1 MDILRQKMVK
11 AKKISTT
18 RSSASRLLLALGMIV
33 LINVLSQQLFFRLDL
48 TKEKRYTLSASSER
62 LASKLNDVLYIK
74 VYLEGEFPAGFK
86 RLRNS
91 TRELLDEYRIVSGG
105 KIEYEFIDPFE
116 GKTTEQINEIVQQL
130 GEKGLYPTNVQ
141 IKQDDEM
148 SQKLIVPGATFA
160 YKGKEYPLNLLKN
173 QFGADPEQTINQSLE
188 LLEYQI
194 SNVLRKCTI
203 EEKKKIAFLTGNGEL
218 QGKEVADFAR
228 ELAEY
233 YELGRINLHDFP
245 VEKLTEFDGMII
257 AKPDSFFTEY
267 DKFKIDQY
275 IMHGGKVIWL
285 IDALF
290 ANMDSTRNSAG
301 EFMTYNY
308 DLNLDDMLFRYGVRI
323 NPVLV
328 QDLQSNY
335 IPILNNFP
343 GAPAQT
349 KMLPWLFYPVMG
361 SSSNHPIVKNL
372 DYVWGQFTNTL
383 DTVGARQLNK
393 TVLLHTSLYSRTV
406 SNPARVNINMAR
418 LNPNPE
424 LFNRAN
430 MPVAVLLEGGF
441 ESVFK
446 YRYKGGNDSSLKAL
460 QYKEKTDSNS
470 MIVIADGDIIRNQ
483 VSKEGQVYPLGFD
496 KYSKQT
502 FGNKNFMVNC
512 VDYLCD
518 ESGLIEVRMKEIK
531 LRLLDRAKLKSE
543 KLKWQLINMVIPV
556 LLLVLFG
563 GWHAWWRKRK
573 YTS

>member
-1 MDILRQKMVK
+1 MVK
-11 AKKISTT
+11 PKHNL
-18 RSSASRLLLALGMIV
+18 SRNQTVAFLLAVGSIIL
-33 LINVLSQQLFFRLDL
+33 LNVLSQQFFFRIDL
-48 TKEKRYTLSASSER
+48 TKEKRYTLSASSKK
-62 LASKLNDVLYIK
+62 LAAKLDDVLYVK

-86 RLRNS
+86 RLRNA
-91 TRELLDEYRIVSGG
+91 TREMLDEYRIAAGG
-105 KIEYEFIDPFE
+105 SIEYEFIDPFE

-130 GEKGLYPTNVQ
+130 GTKGLFPTNVQ
-141 IKQDDEM
+141 VKQDDEM
-148 SQKLIVPGATFA
+148 SQKLIVPGAVFA

-173 QFGADPEQTINQSLE
+173 QFGTGAEQTINQSLE

-194 SNVLRKCTI
+194 SNVLRRCTI
-203 EEKKKIAFLTGNGEL
+203 KEKKKIAFLTGNGEL
-218 QGKEVADFAR
+218 SGNQVADFAR
-228 ELAEY
+228 ELADY
-233 YELGRINLHDFP
+233 YELGRINLHDYP
-245 VEKLTEFDGMII
+245 LEKLNEFHGMII

-285 IDALF
+285 VDALF
-290 ANMDSTRNSAG
+290 ADMDSTRNAAG

-308 DLNLDDMLFRYGVRI
+308 DLNLDDILFRYGVRI

-335 IPILNNFP
+335 IPILTNFP

-349 KMLPWLFYPVMG
+349 KMLPWLFHPVMG
-361 SSSNHPIVKNL
+361 SGSNHPIVKNL
-372 DYVWGQFTNTL
+372 DYVWGQFVNTL
-383 DTVGARQLNK
+383 DTVGTRNLKK

-418 LNPNPE
+418 LNPNPQ

-430 MPVAVLLEGGF
+430 MPVAILLEGTF

-446 YRYKGGNDSSLKAL
+446 YRYKGKNDSTLQQL
-460 QYKEKTDSNS
+460 QYKERNDSNS

-483 VSKEGQVYPLGFD
+483 VSKEGQIYPLGYD

-502 FGNKNFMVNC
+502 FGNKNFLVNC

-531 LRLLDRAKLKSE
+531 LRLLDRAKLKKD
-543 KLKWQLINMVIPV
+543 KLRWQLINMLVPV
-556 LLLVLFG
+556 ALLALFG
-563 GWHAWWRKRK
+563 VIHAWLRKRK
-573 YTS
+573 YTA

>member
-1 MDILRQKMVK
+1 MVK
-11 AKKISTT
+11 AKKIPTT
-18 RSSASRLLLALGMIV
+18 RSSASKLLLALGMIV
-33 LINVLSQQLFFRLDL
+33 LINVLSQQLFFRVDL

-91 TRELLDEYRIVSGG
+91 TRELLDEYRIVSDG

-308 DLNLDDMLFRYGVRI
+308 DLNLDDMLFRYGARI

-372 DYVWGQFTNTL
+372 DYVWGQFTNT
-383 DTVGARQLNK
+383 
-393 TVLLHTSLYSRTV
+393 
-406 SNPARVNINMAR
+406 I
-418 LNPNPE
+418 
-424 LFNRAN
+424 
-430 MPVAVLLEGGF
+430 
-441 ESVFK
+441 
-446 YRYKGGNDSSLKAL
+446 
-460 QYKEKTDSNS
+460 
-470 MIVIADGDIIRNQ
+470 
-483 VSKEGQVYPLGFD
+483 
-496 KYSKQT
+496 
-502 FGNKNFMVNC
+502 
-512 VDYLCD
+512 
-518 ESGLIEVRMKEIK
+518 
-531 LRLLDRAKLKSE
+531 
-543 KLKWQLINMVIPV
+543 
-556 LLLVLFG
+556 
-563 GWHAWWRKRK
+563 
-573 YTS
+573 

>member
-1 MDILRQKMVK
+1 M
-11 AKKISTT
+11 
-18 RSSASRLLLALGMIV
+18 
-33 LINVLSQQLFFRLDL
+33 
-48 TKEKRYTLSASSER
+48 
-62 LASKLNDVLYIK
+62 
-74 VYLEGEFPAGFK
+74 
-86 RLRNS
+86 
-91 TRELLDEYRIVSGG
+91 
-105 KIEYEFIDPFE
+105 
-116 GKTTEQINEIVQQL
+116 
-130 GEKGLYPTNVQ
+130 
-141 IKQDDEM
+141 
-148 SQKLIVPGATFA
+148 
-160 YKGKEYPLNLLKN
+160 
-173 QFGADPEQTINQSLE
+173 
-188 LLEYQI
+188 
-194 SNVLRKCTI
+194 
-203 EEKKKIAFLTGNGEL
+203 

-372 DYVWGQFTNTL
+372 DYVWGQFTNTI

-424 LFNRAN
+424 LFNMAI
-430 MPVAVLLEGGF
+430 MPVVLLLEGF
-441 ESVFK
+441 F
-446 YRYKGGNDSSLKAL
+446 
-460 QYKEKTDSNS
+460 
-470 MIVIADGDIIRNQ
+470 
-483 VSKEGQVYPLGFD
+483 
-496 KYSKQT
+496 
-502 FGNKNFMVNC
+502 
-512 VDYLCD
+512 
-518 ESGLIEVRMKEIK
+518 
-531 LRLLDRAKLKSE
+531 
-543 KLKWQLINMVIPV
+543 
-556 LLLVLFG
+556 
-563 GWHAWWRKRK
+563 
-573 YTS
+573 